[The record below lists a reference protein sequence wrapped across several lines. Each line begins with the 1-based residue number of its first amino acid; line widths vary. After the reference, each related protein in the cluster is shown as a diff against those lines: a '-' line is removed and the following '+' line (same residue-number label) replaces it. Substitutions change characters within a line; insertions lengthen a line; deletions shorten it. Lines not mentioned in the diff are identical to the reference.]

1 MIDPQIQAGPIER
14 SSNLEENLVIPCNLE
29 LMSSILITF
38 YSHLIQANKW
48 IRNWKGEKL
57 LVLRLSQKHGL
68 HLEKVFTGVM
78 AFLHM
83 ELWFRHTPKRHIVVK
98 TYLVTVQSISTSPHF
113 QSPPTSNETPIHCFS
128 IESTNRQIF
137 QEQLCS

>member
-1 MIDPQIQAGPIER
+1 MI
-14 SSNLEENLVIPCNLE
+14 
-29 LMSSILITF
+29 F

-78 AFLHM
+78 AFLHT
-83 ELWFRHTPKRHIVVK
+83 ELCFRHTPKRHIVVK
-98 TYLVTVQSISTSPHF
+98 TYLV
-113 QSPPTSNETPIHCFS
+113 
-128 IESTNRQIF
+128 RKR
-137 QEQLCS
+137 

>member
-1 MIDPQIQAGPIER
+1 MIDPQIQAGPIKR
-14 SSNLEENLVIPCNLE
+14 SSNLEVNLVIIE
-29 LMSSILITF
+29 LTSSVLIIF

-83 ELWFRHTPKRHIVVK
+83 ELWFRHTPKGHIVVK
-98 TYLVTVQSISTSPHF
+98 TYLV
-113 QSPPTSNETPIHCFS
+113 
-128 IESTNRQIF
+128 RKR
-137 QEQLCS
+137 